1 MTPLIR
7 ALSRSLLAT
16 ACLVGISLAPAQQ
29 RDALPTGGLPAMLMQ
44 QAGSDPLAKKA
55 ALRWTQIEHWASMD
69 DLDGTGPFPASYAA
83 ALASCTGDTG
93 ARDLLRQNADHL
105 QLVAVNDSGVVRDVD
120 TPADL
125 PPRR

>member
-44 QAGSDPLAKKA
+44 QAGIEMVHVPFKGSGDATVACAFPTLGLRDASPAAFRILRGFDIELAYRLLA
-55 ALRWTQIEHWASMD
+55 TS
-69 DLDGTGPFPASYAA
+69 TSYQAE
-83 ALASCTGDTG
+83 
-93 ARDLLRQNADHL
+93 LLGL
-105 QLVAVNDSGVVRDVD
+105 C
-120 TPADL
+120 
-125 PPRR
+125 